1 MAEDS
6 VDQSKPKSPRP
17 LGRPRREDIDAK
29 VLNATFEVL
38 GELGYQR
45 MSVADVA
52 LRAGVGRAT
61 VYRRWPTKKQL
72 VSAAVGSLA
81 TGYTAGDTED
91 LKAGMADLTK
101 NLLHR
106 GLDSPAGQALPQFIA
121 EMATNPDFFDLFS
134 EAVIAPRRI
143 VMVDSLNKAKA
154 RRELPESTDPDLL
167 IDLIAGFLLYRIFV
181 ARQTVTDELVER
193 VVDVVFDGAKN
204 TAAP

>member
-1 MAEDS
+1 MTEGENRSLHSIGMAEDPA
-6 VDQSKPKSPRP
+6 DQSKPEARRP

-45 MSVADVA
+45 MSVGDVA

-81 TGYTAGDTED
+81 TGYTAGDSGD

-106 GLDSPAGQALPQFIA
+106 GLDSPAGHALPQFIA
-121 EMATNPDFFDLFS
+121 EMATTVSPSFVLFIQRIS
-134 EAVIAPRRI
+134 NCSSGDALSIYFAASALSCFASLGSAV
-143 VMVDSLNKAKA
+143 K
-154 RRELPESTDPDLL
+154 
-167 IDLIAGFLLYRIFV
+167 
-181 ARQTVTDELVER
+181 
-193 VVDVVFDGAKN
+193 
-204 TAAP
+204 